1 MGRDRRVGRQWPK
14 CGVVLAAASTL
25 VQLCIPGSGSGIRT
39 FRRRHVLTGSVVAA
53 PDSNRLSRLLWE
65 ILNFMADDRT
75 FVPDSDH
82 GQAGWVTLPSGQRAY
97 RYVGSDDLIYDAG
110 TAPGTAASN

>member
-1 MGRDRRVGRQWPK
+1 
-14 CGVVLAAASTL
+14 
-25 VQLCIPGSGSGIRT
+25 
-39 FRRRHVLTGSVVAA
+39 
-53 PDSNRLSRLLWE
+53 
-65 ILNFMADDRT
+65 MADDRS

-110 TAPGTAASN
+110 TAPDTAASN